1 MTENTK
7 PEFKDILNLI
17 AELPDYPAFETTQ
30 TEPMAFLS
38 EWLNHHS
45 RILDVSKGFQ
55 VNRCAMYWCGY
66 DHADGFDGQA
76 FVDSCQDSKG
86 GLRQLAEILDT
97 DLQIFELD
105 PHSHADRTIDE
116 IAMACSYGMMGVE
129 ENTQLFST
137 CSFGQGVEM
146 AGTEALNEL
155 LSSSDLIG
163 GSSQSRDPLVKPKDD
178 EFDLENFMTS
188 HCGLDHAAILG
199 ASIACIMKGI
209 PMILEGASGRLVKS
223 LLERASGKSF
233 PNMILCDDLNIPMNH
248 NIPGYQI
255 LTSAVTLKTLY
266 AASIKTDCG
275 KVKAAA

>member
-45 RILDVSKGFQ
+45 RILDTSKGFQ
-55 VNRCAMYWCGY
+55 VNRCAMYWTGY
-66 DHADGFDGQA
+66 DHADGFDGQK
-76 FVDSCQDSKG
+76 FVDSCKDSKG

-105 PHSHADRTIDE
+105 PTNTAQPSLEALT
-116 IAMACSYGMMGVE
+116 MATSYGMMGVE

-137 CSFGQGVEM
+137 CSFGQGVET
-146 AGTEALNEL
+146 ASVEAVNSLTEF
-155 LSSSDLIG
+155 
-163 GSSQSRDPLVKPKDD
+163 Q
-178 EFDLENFMTS
+178 DLESFITDN
-188 HCGLDHAAILG
+188 CGLDHAAMLG

-209 PMILEGASGRLVKS
+209 PMILEGQSGRLVKS
-223 LLERASGKSF
+223 LLERTSGKSL
-233 PNMILCDDLNIPMNH
+233 PNMISCDDLNIPMNH
-248 NIPGYQI
+248 DLPGYKI
-255 LTSAVTLKTLY
+255 LTSAICIKTLY

-275 KVKAAA
+275 KVKVAA

>member
-17 AELPDYPAFETTQ
+17 AELPDYPAFECESK
-30 TEPMAFLS
+30 EPTKYLS
-38 EWLNHHS
+38 AWLSAHS
-45 RILDVSKGFQ
+45 RVLDTSKGFQ
-55 VNRCAMYWCGY
+55 VNRCAMYWTGY

-86 GLRQLAEILDT
+86 GLRSLAEILDT

-105 PHSHADRTIDE
+105 PTNTTQPSLDALT
-116 IAMACSYGMMGVE
+116 MACSYGMMGVE

-137 CSFGQGVEM
+137 CSFGQGVET
-146 AGTEALNEL
+146 AGIEAINSL
-155 LSSSDLIG
+155 
-163 GSSQSRDPLVKPKDD
+163 P
-178 EFDLENFMTS
+178 EFTDLESFLGA
-188 HCGLDHAAILG
+188 HCGLDHAAMLG

-223 LLERASGKSF
+223 VLERVADKSF
-233 PNMILCDDLNIPMNH
+233 PNMILCDDLNIPLNH

-255 LTSAVTLKTLY
+255 LTTAITMKTLY
-266 AASIKTDCG
+266 AASLKTDCG
-275 KVKAAA
+275 KVKVAA